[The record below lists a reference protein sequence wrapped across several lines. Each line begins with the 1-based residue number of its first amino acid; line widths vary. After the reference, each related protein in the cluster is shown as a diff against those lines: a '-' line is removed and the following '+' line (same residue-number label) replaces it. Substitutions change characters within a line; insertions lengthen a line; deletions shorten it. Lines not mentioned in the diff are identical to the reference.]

1 MIAKSGA
8 PHLAGPGDLVEQLVK
23 QSNLTER
30 MSESLNDFF
39 ANQPQGKE
47 LKKELSLYTNLP
59 YAAAGLA
66 VGLIL
71 GYYLRKP

>member
-8 PHLAGPGDLVEQLVK
+8 RHFGGTGDLVEQLVK
-23 QSNLTER
+23 QGNLPAR
-30 MSESLNDFF
+30 FSEGLNDFF

-47 LKKELSLYTNLP
+47 LKKTFDLYTNLP

>member
-1 MIAKSGA
+1 RHFAGSG
-8 PHLAGPGDLVEQLVK
+8 DIVEQLVK
-23 QSNLTER
+23 QGNLPAR
-30 MSESLNDFF
+30 VSEGLNDFF
-39 ANQPQGKE
+39 ANKPQGKE
-47 LKKELSLYTNLP
+47 LKNELDLYTNLP